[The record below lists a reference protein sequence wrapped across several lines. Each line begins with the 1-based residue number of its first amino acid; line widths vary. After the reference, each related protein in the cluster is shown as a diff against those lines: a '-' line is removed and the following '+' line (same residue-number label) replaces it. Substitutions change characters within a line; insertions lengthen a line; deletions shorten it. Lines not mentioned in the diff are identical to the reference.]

1 MKRFNHFKERYPNV
15 SSIVWLSK
23 AVSGMKFSRIQI
35 AKYVKLL
42 EKEDYTRGQLPE
54 LVEHFNRLTKEGKLE
69 EPKIG
74 V

>member
-1 MKRFNHFKERYPNV
+1 MKRFKHFKEKFPNV

-23 AVSGMKFSRIQI
+23 AVSGMKFSKIQI
-35 AKYVKLL
+35 AQYIKLL

-54 LVEHFNRLTKEGKLE
+54 LSDHFNRLTKEGE
-69 EPKIG
+69 VIEPKIG